1 MIRSSRQLKD
11 LVRNLSGGNGIKAQM
26 IIRNYVMERFLERI
40 SVSSYRDNLILKGGV
55 LISAL
60 VGLDKRSTM
69 DMDTTIKSMPL
80 TVDSAREMVENIIN
94 VELDDGMTFEVQSVA
109 PIMDD
114 ADYPGI
120 RVLLETKIEN
130 MRTPLKL
137 DFSTGDIITP
147 REITYSYKLLFEE
160 RTISILAYNLETVI
174 AEKLETIIARGTANS
189 RMRDIY
195 DVFVLYNVF
204 MPDVDI
210 DVLRSAVRNTSTQRG
225 SSIVMQDMFL
235 IIDEI
240 EKSTIM
246 IGLWDNYQRKFD
258 YAADASWNDVIPVIR
273 KLCDMIASSDDE

>member
-1 MIRSSRQLKD
+1 
-11 LVRNLSGGNGIKAQM
+11 
-26 IIRNYVMERFLERI
+26 MERFLERI
-40 SVSSYRDNLILKGGV
+40 SVSKYRDNLILKGGV

-80 TVDSAREMVENIIN
+80 TVDSAREMVENIVN
-94 VELDDGMTFEVQSVA
+94 VVLDDGMTFEIQNIA

-120 RVLLETKIEN
+120 RVLLETKIDN

-147 REITYSYKLLFEE
+147 REITYSFKLLFEE
-160 RTISILAYNLETVI
+160 RTISILAYNLETVL

-189 RMRDIY
+189 RMRDFY
-195 DVFVLYNVF
+195 DIFVLYNVF
-204 MPDVDI
+204 MPDLDI
-210 DVLRSAVRNTSTQRG
+210 DVLKSAVHNTSVQRG

-235 IIDEI
+235 IIDEV
-240 EKSTIM
+240 EKSTVM

-273 KLCDMIASSDDE
+273 KLCDMISSPDDE